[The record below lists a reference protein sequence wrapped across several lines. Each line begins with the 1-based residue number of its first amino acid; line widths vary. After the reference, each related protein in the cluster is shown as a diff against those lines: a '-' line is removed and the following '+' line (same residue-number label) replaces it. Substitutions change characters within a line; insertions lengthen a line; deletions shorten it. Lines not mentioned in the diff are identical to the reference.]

1 VGRDSDELIK
11 SSQQYRAYFLRRK
24 LAIATMHRKE
34 LVIAPKVASALRVL
48 PFVPSGLDTDQFGTF
63 SGEIARK
70 VDVLATARRK
80 CEVAMDLAGVDL
92 AIASEGS
99 FGMAYTA
106 VPVDEEIVM
115 LVDRKHG
122 LEVVEKTISHQTN
135 FSAQLC
141 RTTAELMAFAAHA
154 AFPTHALILRNQANS
169 AEKIF
174 KGIADRADLL
184 TKFSM
189 LVDTYGHAY
198 VETDMR
204 AQHNPMRMDVISKT
218 TDALIARLM
227 SCCDKCNA
235 PGFGITDCKLGLP
248 CKQCGQPTRA
258 VSMYILSCAKCGDSR
273 QESNRDKT
281 FEDPMFCDRCNP

>member
-1 VGRDSDELIK
+1 LIK

-189 LVDTYGHAY
+189 LVDTYGH
-198 VETDMR
+198 
-204 AQHNPMRMDVISKT
+204 
-218 TDALIARLM
+218 
-227 SCCDKCNA
+227 KCNA